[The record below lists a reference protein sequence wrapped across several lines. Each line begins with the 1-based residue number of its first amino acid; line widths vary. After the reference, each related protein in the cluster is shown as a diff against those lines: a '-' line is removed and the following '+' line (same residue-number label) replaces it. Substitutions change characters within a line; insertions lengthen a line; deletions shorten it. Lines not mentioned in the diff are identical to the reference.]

1 MRISRRALRGSSVW
15 GQSEDEHEVKV
26 GFCSEQSIRRMEE
39 KTDSLTS
46 RKSAGFLV
54 VFYVVALVFV
64 DALTGFSLRLSY
76 LIPLLFPLALIERD
90 SKRFLL
96 DWTPFY
102 LVILAYDLFRGSA
115 DDLGQ
120 RVDFTT
126 LPAVEKWL
134 FGGILPT
141 VWIQDNLLMVL
152 LSWLGI
158 VMEAFYFG
166 HFILPVVT
174 LYWMWR
180 HNAQDFRWAM
190 GSIVLLSMAGF
201 LTFALFPAA
210 PPWMASYHGVIPK
223 IHKLVSFHIESLLPG
238 NHWLEIYVQMNPN
251 QVAPFPSLH
260 AGYPLLLW
268 LWSRRCFPRA
278 QWFFLINVLVVCLT
292 IVAFGEHYVVDLLA
306 GWLYAWVSLIIMDQL
321 VNRLGA
327 QEPDHLSA

>member
-1 MRISRRALRGSSVW
+1 
-15 GQSEDEHEVKV
+15 
-26 GFCSEQSIRRMEE
+26 
-39 KTDSLTS
+39 
-46 RKSAGFLV
+46 
-54 VFYVVALVFV
+54 
-64 DALTGFSLRLSY
+64 
-76 LIPLLFPLALIERD
+76 
-90 SKRFLL
+90 
-96 DWTPFY
+96 
-102 LVILAYDLFRGSA
+102 
-115 DDLGQ
+115 
-120 RVDFTT
+120 
-126 LPAVEKWL
+126 
-134 FGGILPT
+134 
-141 VWIQDNLLMVL
+141 MVL